1 MRPLTPMG
9 QLSVSTSVIP
19 VAPVVDIEPSTSSV
33 VPDVPVTTPKLATAR
48 YNALNYGWDR
58 HEDWHTITL
67 HWLRNEGLAYCC
79 GAQLTPL
86 TSPNR
91 AVQTLTCSAVTLKLC
106 CAPGALKKYK
116 CDTSMRA
123 QRYHTLTSFVY
134 YGSVFEAGD
143 LPTDMPDNVRL
154 SFYKSYTANTVAVPV
169 NQPMST
175 QEEEMVFYK
184 AAAERLR
191 LSIKACDYLGPAL
204 LAKMDKCDEPIKTS
218 MVVTKFRL

>member
-1 MRPLTPMG
+1 MG

-134 YGSVFEAGD
+134 YGSGKGSWRKSRPRSHSKPLRCAVFFQCSKLAICRQ
-143 LPTDMPDNVRL
+143 TCRI
-154 SFYKSYTANTVAVPV
+154 T
-169 NQPMST
+169 
-175 QEEEMVFYK
+175 
-184 AAAERLR
+184 
-191 LSIKACDYLGPAL
+191 CD
-204 LAKMDKCDEPIKTS
+204 
-218 MVVTKFRL
+218 